1 MAAVVGAATITEGDS
16 SLSLSLALSFF
27 FVYLARPHAVSSLGE
42 KKRARGC
49 MNMMRKERGREGRVN
64 CDHHEARENIT
75 EKEKLF
81 VENKG
86 CDIKGEVGSCTAD

>member
-1 MAAVVGAATITEGDS
+1 
-16 SLSLSLALSFF
+16 
-27 FVYLARPHAVSSLGE
+27 
-42 KKRARGC
+42 
-49 MNMMRKERGREGRVN
+49 MMRKERGRVN

-81 VENKG
+81 VERKNNR